1 MKKKNICD
9 KAKALTFLGLQQ
21 PHCGGR
27 RAARLSPAAGLQDPR
42 AQAELPPHRLR
53 QLGAQCHCTDRGTT
67 TEQISS
73 VRVHLPY

>member
-42 AQAELPPHRLR
+42 AQAPEKLSRGSSHCGGGEARLPP
-53 QLGAQCHCTDRGTT
+53 CTW
-67 TEQISS
+67 SS
-73 VRVHLPY
+73 NFAFR